1 MTFCAA
7 PFVHIVQNPNGEYR
21 TCCMYEKPFKGK
33 YKDIKEAFDSEEN
46 SKIRNRML
54 SGEKLPECHKCDI
67 DENHRGKAIPSYR
80 HYFDKYAHYKEKPVF
95 KTLEI
100 SVSNRCNF
108 KCVTCNERFS
118 NQFGPTI
125 DNEIPDEEYFK
136 DIEELKILGGE
147 PFLDKRNIEL
157 LKKVPKNIKLM
168 IVTNCSI
175 FPNEETLNLLSQ
187 FKHFNLNISIDG
199 INDVAEFVR
208 YGTKWSK
215 FERNF
220 FKWKEYWKKRKESCY
235 FTPHIVVHSY
245 NAPFIQETIDWLD
258 IPLIDMSWDFLNQPE
273 WLNISYLPD
282 KIKEY
287 IIDRNESLKPP
298 LEKYIWS
305 NDHNEHHFNILKRDI
320 FQKDFPKSMD
330 DYVNML
336 I

>member
-33 YKDIKEAFDSEEN
+33 YKNIQEAFDSEEN
-46 SKIRNRML
+46 SMIRNRML
-54 SGEKLPECHKCDI
+54 SGETLPECHKCDI
-67 DENHRGKAIPSYR
+67 DEKHRGKAVPSYR
-80 HYFDKYAHYKEKPVF
+80 HFFDRYARYKETPVF

-136 DIEELKILGGE
+136 EIEELKILGGE

-175 FPNEETLNLLSQ
+175 FPNEDILDLLSE
-187 FKHFNLNISIDG
+187 FKNLNLNISIDG
-199 INDVAEFVR
+199 INDIAEFVR
-208 YGTKWSK
+208 HGTKWSR
-215 FERNF
+215 FERNYL
-220 FKWKEYWKKRKESCY
+220 KWKVYCEGRKNK
-235 FTPHIVVHSY
+235 FDLIPHIVIHSY
-245 NAPFIQETIDWLD
+245 NAPFIQQTIDWLD
-258 IPLIDMSWDFLNQPE
+258 VPLIDMSFDFLNQPE
-273 WLNISYLPD
+273 WLNISYLPID
-282 KIKEY
+282 VKQY
-287 IIDRNESLKPP
+287 IIDSNETLKPP
-298 LEKYIWS
+298 LEKFIWS
-305 NDHNEHHFNILKRDI
+305 NDYKETYFNTFKKDI
-320 FQKDFPKSMD
+320 FQQDLPESMD
-330 DYVNML
+330 DYINML

>member
-33 YKDIKEAFDSEEN
+33 YKNIQEAFDSEEN

-67 DENHRGKAIPSYR
+67 DEKHRGKAVPSYR
-80 HYFDKYAHYKEKPVF
+80 HFFDRYARYKETPVF

-136 DIEELKILGGE
+136 EIEELKILGGE

-175 FPNEETLNLLSQ
+175 FPNEDILNLLSE
-187 FKHFNLNISIDG
+187 FKNLNLNISIDG
-199 INDVAEFVR
+199 INDIAEFVR
-208 YGTKWSK
+208 HGTKWSR
-215 FERNF
+215 FERNYL
-220 FKWKEYWKKRKESCY
+220 KWKVYCEGRKNK
-235 FTPHIVVHSY
+235 FDLIPHIVIHSY
-245 NAPFIQETIDWLD
+245 NAPFIQQTIDWLD
-258 IPLIDMSWDFLNQPE
+258 LPLIDMSFDFLNQPE
-273 WLNISYLPD
+273 WLNISYLPVD
-282 KIKEY
+282 IKQY
-287 IIDRNESLKPP
+287 IIDSNETLKAP
-298 LEKYIWS
+298 LENFIWS
-305 NDHNEHHFNILKRDI
+305 NDYNEIYFNTFKKDI
-320 FQKDFPKSMD
+320 FQQDLPESMD
-330 DYVNML
+330 NYINML

>member
-33 YKDIKEAFDSEEN
+33 YKNIQEAFDSEEN

-67 DENHRGKAIPSYR
+67 DEKHRGKAVPSYR
-80 HYFDKYAHYKEKPVF
+80 HFFDRYARYKETPVF

-136 DIEELKILGGE
+136 EIEELKILGGE

-175 FPNEETLNLLSQ
+175 FPNEDILNLLSE
-187 FKHFNLNISIDG
+187 FKNLNLNISIDG
-199 INDVAEFVR
+199 INDIAEFVR
-208 YGTKWSK
+208 HGTKWSR
-215 FERNF
+215 FERNYL
-220 FKWKEYWKKRKESCY
+220 KWKVYCEGRKNK
-235 FTPHIVVHSY
+235 FDLIPHIVIHSY
-245 NAPFIQETIDWLD
+245 NAPFIQQTIDWLD
-258 IPLIDMSWDFLNQPE
+258 LPLIDMSFDFLNQPE
-273 WLNISYLPD
+273 WLNISYLPVD
-282 KIKEY
+282 IKQY
-287 IIDRNESLKPP
+287 IIDSNET
-298 LEKYIWS
+298 
-305 NDHNEHHFNILKRDI
+305 
-320 FQKDFPKSMD
+320 
-330 DYVNML
+330 
-336 I
+336 